1 MAGRRELIL
10 DSALGIAGE
19 QGLHRMTHRAVDAA
33 AGLPLGSTSNY
44 FRTREDLLTAV
55 IERFAQL
62 ERGDWDDI
70 AAVSHPVSAAE
81 LSGVMAEWVRGAV
94 GAHRSVTVAR
104 YGFLVQAALDPS
116 WQRLLAPG
124 ADRVNTWATN
134 WFRTVGS
141 AAPERDAQMIMA
153 MVDGMVLHQ
162 LSHPDPAFDP
172 YVRLR
177 TLIDTLIPPVT
188 TGERD
193 GRERDLV
200 GDR

>member
-1 MAGRRELIL
+1 MTTRRDLIL
-10 DSALGIAGE
+10 DSALSIAGE

-44 FRTREDLLTAV
+44 FRTRETLLTAV
-55 IERFAQL
+55 IEHFAQL
-62 ERGDWDDI
+62 ERGAWDDI
-70 AAVSHPVSAAE
+70 AAVSHPVSGAE

-94 GAHRSVTVAR
+94 GVRRSVTLAR
-104 YGFLVQAALDPS
+104 YGILVQAALDPS
-116 WQRLLAPG
+116 WQQLLAPG

-134 WFRTVGS
+134 WLRTVGS

-162 LSHPDPAFDP
+162 LSHPDPGFEP
-172 YVRLR
+172 HERIR
-177 TLIDTLIPPVT
+177 TLIDTLIPPVR
-188 TGERD
+188 TGERH
-193 GRERDLV
+193 GREHDLV